1 VTAPSAV
8 LRIPQA
14 GARAQPLTGRATL
27 ILAGIYYLVGALLVT
42 WWLWRDPASRMVAG
56 NYNDTDQMA
65 WFFRYDATAISHFR
79 LPALVTTGMNAPQG
93 VNVMWNTFMLLPGTV
108 LAPVTLLAGP
118 QTSLTILMTAGFAGS
133 ALAMFTVLR
142 RWGVTTRAA
151 GLGGAVYGFSP
162 ALLNSAIGHYDLQ
175 FAVFLPLLVDAAF
188 RLLAGRT
195 TAWRGGVYL
204 GLLVAA
210 QLMINEEMLF
220 DTALTGLIIA
230 LVLIRRLPA
239 LKPAVGGLAVALGT
253 TVVLTG
259 YPLWVQFF
267 GPLPQQGSPFTLDY
281 FKNDL
286 SGLVTPSSLM
296 LFHTS
301 GSAAF
306 AANFQGAL
314 PEYLAYLGIPLIIV
328 LLAATVCFW
337 RRLPVVRA
345 LAVAWVLTEVL
356 SLGGTLLAAGHEYS
370 GAKLPWYWVQGLP
383 LLASLVPDRFS
394 IVADG
399 AAAALLAFAV
409 DAAVPLVR
417 DRMPALAAGRRPVA
431 VVMSVAL
438 LAVLPLVP
446 RPLPAT
452 AATPLPA
459 GWSQTFA
466 DLRLPASANVLVVP
480 IPSATFTSPLR
491 WQADTGVPR
500 SMVGG
505 YYMGPAWNGQAYIDG
520 DGTPPAGQYL
530 NAMWQLSDSSVPA
543 ALSAQLPPTAAAKA
557 VTDAQLRTQLQAW
570 QLSAVVAVTT
580 MTSPLGK
587 YLTVLLG
594 RPTVATVDVLAW
606 KLLIRTPAGSR
617 HRNLNGNPMLHGRKG
632 VISDS
637 FSAAEHGFS
646 V

>member
-1 VTAPSAV
+1 MTAPSAV

-14 GARAQPLTGRATL
+14 GARAQSLTGRATL
-27 ILAGIYYLVGALLVT
+27 ILAGVYYLVGALLVT

-65 WFFRYDATAISHFR
+65 WFFRYDATAISHFH

-93 VNVMWNTFMLLPGTV
+93 VNAMWNTFMLLPGTL

-133 ALAMFTVLR
+133 ALAMFAVLR

-151 GLGGAVYGFSP
+151 GLGGALYGFSP
-162 ALLNSAIGHYDLQ
+162 ALLQSAIGHYDLQ
-175 FAVFLPLLVDAAF
+175 FAVFLPLIVDAAF

-195 TAWRGGVYL
+195 TPWRGGIYL
-204 GLLVAA
+204 GLLAAA

-220 DTALTGLIIA
+220 DTALTGLIIG
-230 LVLIRRLPA
+230 LMLIRRLAA
-239 LKPAVGGLAVALGT
+239 LKPAVQGLAIALGT

-267 GPLPQQGSPFTLDY
+267 GPLPQRGSPFTLDY

-306 AANFQGAL
+306 AASFQGAL

-345 LAVAWVLTEVL
+345 LAVAWVLTAVL

-370 GAKLPWYWVQGLP
+370 GIKLPWYWVQGLP

-399 AAAALLAFAV
+399 AAAALLAFAI

-431 VVMSVAL
+431 VVMAVAL
-438 LAVLPLVP
+438 LAILPLVP
-446 RPLPAT
+446 KPLPAT

-459 GWSQTFA
+459 GWTQAFA
-466 DLRLPASANVLVVP
+466 DLGLPASANVLVVP

-520 DGTPPAGQYL
+520 DGTPAAGQYL
-530 NAMWQLSDSSVPA
+530 NALWQLSDSAIPA

-570 QLSAVVAVTT
+570 KLSAVVAVTT

-594 RPTVATVDVLAW
+594 RPTAATVDVLAW
-606 KLLIRTPAGSR
+606 KL
-617 HRNLNGNPMLHGRKG
+617 
-632 VISDS
+632 
-637 FSAAEHGFS
+637 
-646 V
+646 

>member
-1 VTAPSAV
+1 
-8 LRIPQA
+8 
-14 GARAQPLTGRATL
+14 
-27 ILAGIYYLVGALLVT
+27 
-42 WWLWRDPASRMVAG
+42 VAG

-491 WQADTGVPR
+491 WQADTGVLR

-520 DGTPPAGQYL
+520 DGTPAAGQYL
-530 NAMWQLSDSSVPA
+530 NALWQLSDSSIPA

-617 HRNLNGNPMLHGRKG
+617 HRN
-632 VISDS
+632 
-637 FSAAEHGFS
+637 
-646 V
+646 

>member
-1 VTAPSAV
+1 
-8 LRIPQA
+8 
-14 GARAQPLTGRATL
+14 
-27 ILAGIYYLVGALLVT
+27 
-42 WWLWRDPASRMVAG
+42 
-56 NYNDTDQMA
+56 
-65 WFFRYDATAISHFR
+65 
-79 LPALVTTGMNAPQG
+79 
-93 VNVMWNTFMLLPGTV
+93 
-108 LAPVTLLAGP
+108 VTLLAGP

-617 HRNLNGNPMLHGRKG
+617 HRN
-632 VISDS
+632 
-637 FSAAEHGFS
+637 
-646 V
+646 

>member
-27 ILAGIYYLVGALLVT
+27 ILAGVYYLVGALLVT

-65 WFFRYDATAISHFR
+65 WFFRYDATAISHFH

-93 VNVMWNTFMLLPGTV
+93 VNAMWNTFMLLPGTL

-133 ALAMFTVLR
+133 ALALFAVLR

-151 GLGGAVYGFSP
+151 GLGGALYGFSP
-162 ALLNSAIGHYDLQ
+162 ALLQSAIGHYDLQ
-175 FAVFLPLLVDAAF
+175 FAVFLPLIVDAAF

-195 TAWRGGVYL
+195 TPWRGGIYL
-204 GLLVAA
+204 GLLAAA

-220 DTALTGLIIA
+220 DTALTGLIIG
-230 LVLIRRLPA
+230 LMLIRRLAA
-239 LKPAVGGLAVALGT
+239 LKPAVQGLAIALGT

-267 GPLPQQGSPFTLDY
+267 GPLPQRGSPFTLDY

-306 AANFQGAL
+306 AASFQGAL

-345 LAVAWVLTEVL
+345 LAVAWVLTAVL

-370 GAKLPWYWVQGLP
+370 GIKLPWYWVQGLP

-399 AAAALLAFAV
+399 AAAALLAFAI

-431 VVMSVAL
+431 VVMAVAL
-438 LAVLPLVP
+438 LAILPLVP
-446 RPLPAT
+446 KPLPAT

-459 GWSQTFA
+459 GWTQAFA
-466 DLRLPASANVLVVP
+466 DLGLPASANVLVVP

-520 DGTPPAGQYL
+520 DGTPAAGQYL
-530 NAMWQLSDSSVPA
+530 NALWQLSDSAIPA

-570 QLSAVVAVTT
+570 KLSAVVAVTT

-594 RPTVATVDVLAW
+594 RPTAATVDVLAW
-606 KLLIRTPAGSR
+606 KL
-617 HRNLNGNPMLHGRKG
+617 
-632 VISDS
+632 
-637 FSAAEHGFS
+637 
-646 V
+646 

>member
-133 ALAMFTVLR
+133 ALAMFAVLR

-175 FAVFLPLLVDAAF
+175 FAVFLPLIVDAAF

-345 LAVAWVLTEVL
+345 LAVAWMLTEVL

-446 RPLPAT
+446 KPLPAT

-466 DLRLPASANVLVVP
+466 DLRLPASAHVLVVP

-530 NAMWQLSDSSVPA
+530 NAMWQLSDGSVPA

-617 HRNLNGNPMLHGRKG
+617 HRNLNGNSMLNGRKG

-637 FSAAEHGFS
+637 FSSAEHGFS

>member
-1 VTAPSAV
+1 
-8 LRIPQA
+8 
-14 GARAQPLTGRATL
+14 
-27 ILAGIYYLVGALLVT
+27 
-42 WWLWRDPASRMVAG
+42 M
-56 NYNDTDQMA
+56 
-65 WFFRYDATAISHFR
+65 
-79 LPALVTTGMNAPQG
+79 
-93 VNVMWNTFMLLPGTV
+93 
-108 LAPVTLLAGP
+108 
-118 QTSLTILMTAGFAGS
+118 FA
-133 ALAMFTVLR
+133 VLR

-151 GLGGAVYGFSP
+151 GLGGALYGFSP
-162 ALLNSAIGHYDLQ
+162 ALLQSAIGHYDLQ
-175 FAVFLPLLVDAAF
+175 FAVFLPLIVDAAF

-195 TAWRGGVYL
+195 TPWRGGIYL
-204 GLLVAA
+204 GLLAAA

-220 DTALTGLIIA
+220 DTALTGLIIG
-230 LVLIRRLPA
+230 LMLIRRLAA
-239 LKPAVGGLAVALGT
+239 LKPAVQGLAIALGT

-267 GPLPQQGSPFTLDY
+267 GPLPQRGSPFTLDY

-306 AANFQGAL
+306 AASFQGAL

-345 LAVAWVLTEVL
+345 LAVAWVLTAVL

-370 GAKLPWYWVQGLP
+370 GIKLPWYWVQGLP

-399 AAAALLAFAV
+399 AAAALLAFAI

-431 VVMSVAL
+431 VVMAVAL
-438 LAVLPLVP
+438 LAILPLVP
-446 RPLPAT
+446 KPLPAT

-459 GWSQTFA
+459 GWTQAFA
-466 DLRLPASANVLVVP
+466 DLGLPASANVLVVP

-520 DGTPPAGQYL
+520 DGTPAAGQYL
-530 NAMWQLSDSSVPA
+530 NALWQLSDSAIPA

-570 QLSAVVAVTT
+570 KLSAVVAVTT

-594 RPTVATVDVLAW
+594 RPTAATVDVLAW
-606 KLLIRTPAGSR
+606 KL
-617 HRNLNGNPMLHGRKG
+617 
-632 VISDS
+632 
-637 FSAAEHGFS
+637 
-646 V
+646 

>member
-65 WFFRYDATAISHFR
+65 WFFRYDATAISHFH

-93 VNVMWNTFMLLPGTV
+93 VNAMWNTFMLLPGTL
-108 LAPVTLLAGP
+108 LAPVTLLAGS
-118 QTSLTILMTAGFAGS
+118 QTSLTILMTVGFAGS
-133 ALAMFTVLR
+133 ALAMFAVLR
-142 RWGVTTRAA
+142 RWDVTTRAA

-162 ALLNSAIGHYDLQ
+162 ALLQSAIGHYDLQ

-195 TAWRGGVYL
+195 TPGRGGIYL

-220 DTALTGLIIA
+220 DTALTGLIIG
-230 LVLIRRLPA
+230 LMLIRRRAA

-253 TVVLTG
+253 TLVLTG

-267 GPLPQQGSPFTLDY
+267 GPLPQRGSPFTLDY

-306 AANFQGAL
+306 AASFQGAL

-337 RRLPVVRA
+337 RLPVVRA
-345 LAVAWVLTEVL
+345 LAVAWVLTAVL

-370 GAKLPWYWVQGLP
+370 GIKLPWYWVQGLP

-438 LAVLPLVP
+438 LAILPLVP
-446 RPLPAT
+446 KPLPAT

-459 GWSQTFA
+459 GWSQAFA
-466 DLRLPASANVLVVP
+466 DLGLPASANVLVVP
-480 IPSATFTSPLR
+480 IPSATFTSPMR

-520 DGTPPAGQYL
+520 DGTPAAGQYL
-530 NAMWQLSDSSVPA
+530 NALWQLSDSSIPA

-606 KLLIRTPAGSR
+606 KL
-617 HRNLNGNPMLHGRKG
+617 
-632 VISDS
+632 
-637 FSAAEHGFS
+637 
-646 V
+646 